1 CIDCLK
7 LKQLVDDL
15 TPRELFDGD
24 KIIYELEKT
33 GRESWKVTK
42 LTVTSR
48 PDKVERDCSSET
60 FDQVLKAT
68 SQILSLSISF
78 QCFGKNPETVLAILR
93 TGDTARA
100 IWDLSYCV
108 NTYKSLADI
117 SSSTSNFCHLDAFTK
132 QYDEIHLIFMNT
144 NGEVKRN
151 FKFRATHP
159 VTDKNW
165 FSASNA
171 ISYLKDPFFSC
182 QSNYLCIQQL
192 NTLLSNPF
200 YIYNYATNGNYRIR
214 CTTGPAKTIQNM
226 KLVDLMV
233 IAGIEN

>member
-48 PDKVERDCSSET
+48 SDKVERDCSSET
-60 FDQVLKAT
+60 FDQVIKAT

-93 TGDTARA
+93 AGDTARA

-132 QYDEIHLIFMNT
+132 QYDEIHLRYMNG

-171 ISYLKDPFFSC
+171 ISYLKDPLFSC
-182 QSNYLCIQQL
+182 QSLYLCIQQQY
-192 NTLLSNPF
+192 TLFTDPYYL
-200 YIYNYATNGNYRIR
+200 INYVSNGNYVIR
-214 CTTGPAKTIQNM
+214 CTTADAKTIPTM
-226 KLVDLMV
+226 ELVDLMV
-233 IAGIEN
+233 IIGIEN